1 MDSEKEVSVIIA
13 AAGQGTRI
21 GGPVPKQFMMIGGE
35 PILIKTLKVFSSMPE
50 VDHIFIVTN
59 EEYTEHCADLVREY
73 GIGRVE
79 RIVRGGSE
87 RQDSVFNALKAVETM
102 CPQTGY
108 VLIHDGARPFITRQ
122 TVIGVIEKTMQSG
135 AAAACVPMKDSLRQ
149 IGSCGLCTKK
159 IQTRAA

>member
-59 EEYTEHCADLVREY
+59 EEYTETAQIWYVNT
-73 GIGRVE
+73 GSAKW
-79 RIVRGGSE
+79 RG
-87 RQDSVFNALKAVETM
+87 
-102 CPQTGY
+102 
-108 VLIHDGARPFITRQ
+108 
-122 TVIGVIEKTMQSG
+122 
-135 AAAACVPMKDSLRQ
+135 
-149 IGSCGLCTKK
+149 
-159 IQTRAA
+159 